1 MNFINIHF
9 SFSTMKISRLLP
21 FALLLLCVLCVPY
34 PAHAQSPPQGTPA
47 KTSSEIQAPFDK
59 DGKLWI
65 ITEEMERQYGF
76 FPKYRNV
83 IDARLF
89 QLPDSSFVLDLT
101 QLVGS
106 VPENTRIPLSLVE
119 LVNLRNAV
127 SDALQ
132 RGQMSQPQGNS
143 YYGGGNF
150 ARQLDERTLGD
161 WEKTSLVIGAT
172 TLGLSYGLL
181 ADGISFADGVANPRF
196 LLPSTYIMTVATPIA
211 FGLGTY
217 WAVSQPW
224 FTRLSSLMLLN
235 GISSGFA
242 HGLAG
247 YFLVAD
253 QKQADGRT
261 FGISGILGSLIESG
275 LTLRLPETLNLNY
288 GQTSLLTN
296 MGSSTI
302 LTGALAAVALGAFNP
317 DSQGNINSNALRLTA
332 AASLLGSAGGYFLG
346 YRLGQS
352 QNIAPGDAIVF
363 EAPSSLVLLPAFT
376 LLLPQTTQA
385 TPDVRLFAGL
395 TAGAQVLGYVLGNEL
410 IRNKDF
416 TFDQGRQINQM
427 MSLGVTLGL
436 IPLYAG
442 LNGDAARYAPL
453 LMAAGGAIGFT
464 IAYANCSKQAELY
477 DKARR
482 GSTDAQSLL
491 PEEVPE
497 SRTHSW
503 FESLAQHIDVQFSPL
518 GMAGVVHPALSLI
531 GVNTPIVSIRTQ
543 LGAMEREN
551 EEWQREA
558 MKQDILRQQ
567 TQMR

>member
-1 MNFINIHF
+1 M
-9 SFSTMKISRLLP
+9 
-21 FALLLLCVLCVPY
+21 
-34 PAHAQSPPQGTPA
+34 
-47 KTSSEIQAPFDK
+47 
-59 DGKLWI
+59 
-65 ITEEMERQYGF
+65 
-76 FPKYRNV
+76 
-83 IDARLF
+83 
-89 QLPDSSFVLDLT
+89 
-101 QLVGS
+101 LV
-106 VPENTRIPLSLVE
+106 
-119 LVNLRNAV
+119 
-127 SDALQ
+127 
-132 RGQMSQPQGNS
+132 
-143 YYGGGNF
+143 
-150 ARQLDERTLGD
+150 
-161 WEKTSLVIGAT
+161 
-172 TLGLSYGLL
+172 
-181 ADGISFADGVANPRF
+181 
-196 LLPSTYIMTVATPIA
+196 
-211 FGLGTY
+211 
-217 WAVSQPW
+217 
-224 FTRLSSLMLLN
+224 N

-247 YFLVAD
+247 YLIVAD
-253 QKQADGRT
+253 QQQIEGRAL
-261 FGISGILGSLIESG
+261 GVSGIVGGLIESG

-317 DSQGNINSNALRLTA
+317 DAQGNFNSNALRLTA

-363 EAPSSLVLLPAFT
+363 EAPASIALLVPIST
-376 LLLPQTTQA
+376 LLLPQVTQTA
-385 TPDVRLFAGL
+385 PDVRLYAGL

-464 IAYANCSKQAELY
+464 IAYANCSKQAEQY

-482 GSTDAQSLL
+482 GSTGAQSLL
-491 PEEVPE
+491 PEEMPE

-503 FESLAQHIDVQFSPL
+503 FENLAQHTDVQFSPV
-518 GMAGVVHPALSLI
+518 GFVSAVHPALWLI
-531 GVNTPIVSIRTQ
+531 GANTPIVSVRTQ
-543 LGAMEREN
+543 LGAMEREH

-558 MKQDILRQQ
+558 MKQDILRQSQ
-567 TQMR
+567 VR

>member
-1 MNFINIHF
+1 MN
-9 SFSTMKISRLLP
+9 ISRLFSVVL
-21 FALLLLCVLCVPY
+21 LGLLLCTLPY
-34 PAHAQSPPQGTPA
+34 SAHAQNAPQSTLS
-47 KTSSEIQAPFDK
+47 KTSAEIQAPFDK
-59 DGKLWI
+59 EGKLWI

-83 IDARLF
+83 IDARLY
-89 QLPDSSFVLDLT
+89 QLPDSSFVLELT

-119 LVNLRNAV
+119 LVNLRNTV

-132 RGQMSQPQGNS
+132 RGQMSQSQPQGGFF
-143 YYGGGNF
+143 GGGNF
-150 ARQLDERTLGD
+150 ARPLDERNLGD
-161 WEKTSLVIGAT
+161 WEKTSLVISAV

-181 ADGISFADGVANPRF
+181 ADGLSFSSSTGNPSLF
-196 LLPSTYIMTVATPIA
+196 PTLGTATVAAPIA
-211 FGLGTY
+211 FGGGAL

-224 FTRLSSLMLLN
+224 FTRSSSLMLVN

-247 YFLVAD
+247 YLVA
-253 QKQADGRT
+253 ADEQQFNGRAL
-261 FGISGILGSLIESG
+261 GISGILGSLLESG

-302 LTGALAAVALGAFNP
+302 LTGALVAVALGTLEANA
-317 DSQGNINSNALRLTA
+317 QGNLNPGALRLTA

-346 YRLGQS
+346 YRLGQG

-363 EAPSSLVLLPAFT
+363 EAPSGIALLPAFT
-376 LLLPQTTQA
+376 LLLPQTTQT
-385 TPDVRLFAGL
+385 TPDLRLFAGL
-395 TAGAQVLGYVLGNEL
+395 TAGAQALGYVIGNEL

-416 TFDQGRQINQM
+416 TFDHGRQINQA

-436 IPLYAG
+436 LPLYAG
-442 LNGDAARYAPL
+442 LNGDAVRYAPL
-453 LMAAGGAIGFT
+453 LMASGGAIGFT
-464 IAYANCSKQAELY
+464 IAYINCSKQAEQY

-482 GSTDAQSLL
+482 ASTGAQTLL
-491 PEEVPE
+491 QEEMSE
-497 SRTHSW
+497 SCTHSW
-503 FESLAQHIDVQFSPL
+503 FESLARHTDVQFSPL
-518 GMAGVVHPALSLI
+518 GMAGVVHPALSLM
-531 GVNTPIVSIRTQ
+531 GANTPIVSVRTQ
-543 LGAMEREN
+543 LGAMEREH

-558 MKQDILRQQ
+558 MKQDILRQSQ
-567 TQMR
+567 VR